1 MFVATCFSAFLKL
14 LCRAKSKAKLKQ
26 KTIIIIIIIII
37 IKHLSG
43 FPKIAS
49 YSSPNHV
56 DSFSF
61 FIIKVAL
68 ALRSQAKQQQKTRD
82 VKLL

>member
-26 KTIIIIIIIII
+26 KTIIIIIIII

-68 ALRSQAKQQQKTRD
+68 ALRRQAKQQEKTRD